1 MSKFPFQKQMDAMD
15 CGPSCLNMIAR
26 HYGRLLPMDEL
37 REQSSLTRSGV
48 TLGGIADAAENHDL
62 KTVAIK
68 ASLETLEK
76 EVILPCIAHWRQKH
90 FVVIYA
96 IKKNHVY
103 VADPAFGLVKYS
115 KQKFIS
121 GWMNQVNPAK
131 SEEGILLL
139 LDTTPEFYLAEEDG
153 DEKRP
158 IGLGFLWPYF
168 RPYYPLF
175 FQLFLGLLV
184 GSMIMLSFPFMTQA
198 LVDYGINYNNLNFIY
213 VLLAAQLTLFLSQTS
228 VEILRSWILLHI
240 GTRIN
245 IAIISDFLLKLIKLP
260 ISFFDS
266 KTMGDLLQRIQDHHR
281 VEEFLSSSTLTMLFS
296 SINIIIF
303 GAVLAWYNLQILMI
317 FMVGTSLYVSWVLM
331 FMKRRAVLDYKRFD
345 QSSKTQSSLVQMIN
359 GMQEIKLNNSERRRR
374 WEWESIQTRLFK
386 VSMKSLA
393 LFQYQTTGAN
403 FINELKNILITFF
416 CAKSVIDG
424 QMTLGMMLSVQY
436 IIGQLNVPISN
447 FVGFMQSM
455 QDAKISLGRLAEIH
469 NKKSETEI
477 HNMPSLLPQDKGISL
492 AENLCFRY
500 GRDSSPLV
508 LDHVNINIPEG
519 KVTAIVGASGSGK
532 TTLMKLLL
540 KFYTPTTGKIR
551 IGNTSLLD
559 VDTTAWRQ
567 NCGVVMQNGF
577 IFDDSVL
584 RNITESES
592 AGLIDRERLK
602 KAIEIANLEEIIES
616 LPNGLTTEIGPNGI
630 SLSGGQNQ
638 RILIARAVYKDP
650 DYLFFDE
657 ATSSLD
663 AKNER
668 QIMQKLETFFDGRT
682 VLVIA
687 HRLSTVKNA
696 DQIIVLDQGKLVE
709 CGNHEQLAQAKGPY
723 YHLVKNQLEL
733 GN

>member
-1 MSKFPFQKQMDAMD
+1 MY
-15 CGPSCLNMIAR
+15 R
-26 HYGRLLPMDEL
+26 
-37 REQSSLTRSGV
+37 
-48 TLGGIADAAENHDL
+48 
-62 KTVAIK
+62 
-68 ASLETLEK
+68 
-76 EVILPCIAHWRQKH
+76 
-90 FVVIYA
+90 
-96 IKKNHVY
+96 
-103 VADPAFGLVKYS
+103 
-115 KQKFIS
+115 
-121 GWMNQVNPAK
+121 
-131 SEEGILLL
+131 
-139 LDTTPEFYLAEEDG
+139 
-153 DEKRP
+153 
-158 IGLGFLWPYF
+158 
-168 RPYYPLF
+168 
-175 FQLFLGLLV
+175 
-184 GSMIMLSFPFMTQA
+184 
-198 LVDYGINYNNLNFIY
+198 
-213 VLLAAQLTLFLSQTS
+213 
-228 VEILRSWILLHI
+228 
-240 GTRIN
+240 
-245 IAIISDFLLKLIKLP
+245 
-260 ISFFDS
+260 
-266 KTMGDLLQRIQDHHR
+266 
-281 VEEFLSSSTLTMLFS
+281 
-296 SINIIIF
+296 
-303 GAVLAWYNLQILMI
+303 
-317 FMVGTSLYVSWVLM
+317 
-331 FMKRRAVLDYKRFD
+331 
-345 QSSKTQSSLVQMIN
+345 

-469 NKKSETEI
+469 NKESETEI
-477 HNMPSLLPQDKGISL
+477 HSMPSLLPQDKAISL
-492 AENLCFRY
+492 TENLCFRY
-500 GRDSSPLV
+500 GRESSPLV

-540 KFYTPTTGKIR
+540 KFYAPTTGKIR

-592 AGLIDRERLK
+592 AGLIDRERLR
-602 KAIEIANLEEIIES
+602 KAIDIANLEELIES
-616 LPNGLTTEIGPNGI
+616 LPDGLNTEIGPNGI

-638 RILIARAVYKDP
+638 RVLIARAVYKDP

-709 CGNHEQLAQAKGPY
+709 CGNHKQLAQAKGAY
-723 YHLVKNQLEL
+723 YSLIKNQLEL

>member
-1 MSKFPFQKQMDAMD
+1 MD
-15 CGPSCLNMIAR
+15 CGPSCLHMIAR
-26 HYGRLLPMDEL
+26 HYGRMLPMDEL
-37 REQSSLTRSGV
+37 REQACLTRSGV
-48 TLGGIADAAENHDL
+48 TLGGIADAAEKHHF

-68 ASLETLEK
+68 ASVNMLEE
-76 EVILPCIAHWRQKH
+76 EVLLPCIAHWRQKH
-90 FVVIYA
+90 FVVVYA
-96 IKKNHVY
+96 INKNHVF

-115 KQKFIS
+115 KQEFIA
-121 GWMNQVNPAK
+121 GWMNQINPAK
-131 SEEGILLL
+131 SEQGILLL
-139 LDTTPEFYLAEEDG
+139 LDTTPAFYLAEGE
-153 DEKRP
+153 ESKRP
-158 IGLGFLWPYF
+158 IGISFLWPYF
-168 RPYYPLF
+168 RPYYALF

-184 GSMIMLSFPFMTQA
+184 GSLVMLTFPFMTQA

-240 GTRIN
+240 GARIN

-266 KTMGDLLQRIQDHHR
+266 KTMGDLLQRIHDHQR

-296 SINIIIF
+296 SMNIIIF
-303 GAVLAWYNLQILMI
+303 ASVLAWYNLQILLI
-317 FMVGTSLYVSWVLM
+317 FMIGTSLYVSWVLM
-331 FMKRRAVLDYKRFD
+331 FMKKRAELDYKRFD

-393 LFQYQTTGAN
+393 LFQYQSTGAN

-436 IIGQLNVPISN
+436 IIGQLNVPITN
-447 FVGFMQSM
+447 FVGFMQSF

-469 NKKSETEI
+469 NKKNESEI
-477 HNMPSLLPQDKGISL
+477 SNMPLLLPQDKGLSL
-492 AENLCFRY
+492 AEGLCFRY
-500 GRDSSPLV
+500 GRENTPFV
-508 LDHVNINIPEG
+508 LDHLNINIPEG

-532 TTLMKLLL
+532 TTLLKLLL
-540 KFYTPTTGKIR
+540 KFYSPTTGKIR
-551 IGNTSLLD
+551 IGNTSLAEI
-559 VDTTAWRQ
+559 DTTAWRQ

-592 AGLIDRERLK
+592 AGLIDRERLV
-602 KAIEIANLEEIIES
+602 KAIECANLQELIES
-616 LPNGLTTEIGPNGI
+616 LPNGINTEIGSSGI
-630 SLSGGQNQ
+630 CLSGGQNQ
-638 RILIARAVYKDP
+638 RILIARAVYKNP

-657 ATSSLD
+657 ATSALD

-668 QIMQKLETFFDGRT
+668 QIMQKLEAFYQGKT

-687 HRLSTVKNA
+687 HRLSTVKKA
-696 DQIIVLDQGKLVE
+696 DQIIVLEQGKVVE
-709 CGNHEQLAQAKGPY
+709 CGNHMQLAQAKGAY